1 MHDARSM
8 DWETQAHGVTVSVF
22 FFFFFLCG
30 AQIKGAA
37 EDEMVR

>member
-22 FFFFFLCG
+22 FFFFLCG

>member
-22 FFFFFLCG
+22 FFFLCG